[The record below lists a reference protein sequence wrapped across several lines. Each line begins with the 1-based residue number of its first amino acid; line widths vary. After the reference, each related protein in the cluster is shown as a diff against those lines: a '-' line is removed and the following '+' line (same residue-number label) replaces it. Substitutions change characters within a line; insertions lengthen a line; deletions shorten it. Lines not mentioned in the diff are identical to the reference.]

1 MSFGGSIYKTDY
13 HVHTYYSD
21 GKAWPEE
28 YISRAID
35 AGLSEIGFSDHLTLT
50 GEQQDWSIKLSLL
63 DEYIN
68 RIIKLKENENALIVR
83 LGLEVDY
90 FPGKEEEISG
100 YIAGLPLDYVIG
112 SVHYMED
119 SSVDLG
125 PEYYENKDIDMIFE
139 KYFGLVA
146 QAASSG
152 LFDFM
157 AHPDLVRIFR
167 YHPSHNAEPLYR
179 SLAGQLKKSGVAF
192 EVNTNGMNKPLRD
205 FYPDRRY
212 LHIFREEGVPVLVNS
227 DAHSPARLGQHFDEA
242 YRLLK
247 KAGFTEM
254 ATYHERKPEMKKF
267 TL

>member
-1 MSFGGSIYKTDY
+1 MIYKTDY
-13 HVHTYYSD
+13 HIHTLYSD

-28 YISRAID
+28 YISKAVE
-35 AGLSEIGFSDHLTLT
+35 AGISEIGFSDHLTLT
-50 GEQQDWSIKLSLL
+50 DEQQDWSIKLSLL
-63 DEYIN
+63 DEYIK
-68 RIIKLKENENALIVR
+68 RIINLRENKNGLIIR

-90 FPGKEEEISG
+90 LPGKEEEISR
-100 YIAGLPLDYVIG
+100 YIDGLPLDYVIG
-112 SVHYMED
+112 SVHYMGD

-139 KYFGLVA
+139 KYFRLVA

-167 YHPSHNAEPLYR
+167 YYPSYNAEPIYR
-179 SLAGQLKKSGVAF
+179 ELAGQLKKAGVAF
-192 EVNTNGMNKPLRD
+192 EINTNGMNKPLRD

-227 DAHSPARLGQHFDEA
+227 DAHSPARLGQYFDAA
-242 YRLLK
+242 YRLLQK
-247 KAGFTEM
+247 TGFTEM
-254 ATYHERKPEMKKF
+254 VTYRERKIEMKTF
-267 TL
+267 AL